1 MARGDPPSREALQRA
16 DKLVA
21 LGEHPS
27 FDTLVEEAER
37 KVVREEKSLIVRSKS
52 AEGVTHAEWRYQ
64 AGFQAG
70 MEYILNLPAN
80 AQKTLDKVENP
91 AGRAT

>member
-1 MARGDPPSREALQRA
+1 VANAPSREALQRA

-21 LGEHPS
+21 LGAHDFFP
-27 FDTLVEEAER
+27 TLVEEAER
-37 KVVREEKSLIVRSKS
+37 KAIREEKTLIVRSKS
-52 AEGVTHAEWRYQ
+52 VEGVTHAEWRYQ

-80 AQKTLDKVENP
+80 AQKTLDKVDNP
-91 AGRAT
+91 AGSAT

>member
-1 MARGDPPSREALQRA
+1 VAEKPSREALQRA

-21 LGEHPS
+21 LGAHDFFP
-27 FDTLVEEAER
+27 TLVEEAER
-37 KVVREEKSLIVRSKS
+37 KAVREEKSLIVRSKS

-70 MEYILNLPAN
+70 MEYILNLPTN
-80 AQKTLDKVENP
+80 AQKTLDKVSDS
-91 AGRAT
+91 AGSDR